1 MSDIGPLI
9 NRNIRVGGHRT
20 SIRLEGSM
28 WEAVDEICRKEDLT
42 RDEFFTRI
50 EARLRSLTAT
60 TAEQKR
66 NKRNRP
72 DHVTLS
78 SAVRVFLCSYY
89 RFRASE
95 AGHRH
100 AGHGRGDPFSGTPLD
115 IEPQEESATVVAV
128 RGATQLETDIIPRR
142 QIGKSI

>member
-1 MSDIGPLI
+1 MSDIGPLL

-20 SIRLEGSM
+20 SIRLERSM
-28 WEAVDEICRKEDLT
+28 WEAVDEICGREDLT

-50 EARLRSLTAT
+50 EARLRSLIAT
-60 TAEQKR
+60 TTEQ
-66 NKRNRP
+66 KRNRP

-78 SAVRVFLCSYY
+78 SAVRVLLCSYY

-115 IEPQEESATVVAV
+115 IEPPEESATVVGG

-142 QIGKSI
+142 LYGKSI